1 MLSGSLVNLPC
12 SFHPFSPSES
22 TTPMPC
28 RLWDLPIHDHAS
40 VIDGHCTL
48 PNAKL
53 WEPAVLQ
60 NFKLSMNLSKNVQN
74 RFTTSCYARAHSLHA
89 KSLRSIDPFHEA
101 FLWTHPI
108 LPHICTSNIFQ
119 LHPFKGLTPNIL
131 CSRAHPPSYP
141 TRNHPDAFCCV
152 FLAMWQ
158 VGCYKSWPNCLA
170 CQEFG
175 KWCWMSLK
183 LTML

>member
-1 MLSGSLVNLPC
+1 MLSGSLVNFAC
-12 SFHPFSPSES
+12 FFSHFPHQNPHTHAS
-22 TTPMPC
+22 

-53 WEPAVLQ
+53 SQPAYE
-60 NFKLSMNLSKNVQN
+60 FDQN
-74 RFTTSCYARAHSLHA
+74 RFTTSCYARDHSLHA
-89 KSLRSIDPFHEA
+89 KSLRKVDPFHET

-119 LHPFKGLTPNIL
+119 LDPFKGLTPKIL

-141 TRNHPDAFCCV
+141 TRNHRDAFLLRFCGDV
-152 FLAMWQ
+152 ASWVLQRLTKLLGMSRFWQMMLNEFKVDYVIMLAII
-158 VGCYKSWPNCLA
+158 KH
-170 CQEFG
+170 
-175 KWCWMSLK
+175 
-183 LTML
+183 